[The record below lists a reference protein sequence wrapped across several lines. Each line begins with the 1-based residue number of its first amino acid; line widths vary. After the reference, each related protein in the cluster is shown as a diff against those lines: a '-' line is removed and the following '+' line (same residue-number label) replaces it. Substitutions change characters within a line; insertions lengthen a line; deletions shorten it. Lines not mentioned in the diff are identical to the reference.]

1 MGRRGRCEKDP
12 YDQLEVSFQ
21 RAPAFSIIIMR
32 VGIISNCDG
41 ERAQNALSLKMEEL
55 ISKSEVFLFTI
66 VDDGSGLGEWWAR
79 ENGLPYYYEEGNLE
93 KLLRDIDYGVFVIE
107 GQGQGIKNLLM
118 KFKIKY
124 PEKHGSV
131 IKI

>member
-66 VDDGSGLGEWWAR
+66 VDGGSGLGEWWAR

-107 GQGQGIKNLLM
+107 GQGQSIKNLLM

>member
-1 MGRRGRCEKDP
+1 
-12 YDQLEVSFQ
+12 
-21 RAPAFSIIIMR
+21 MR

-79 ENGLPYYYEEGNLE
+79 ENGLPYYYEEGNLDR
-93 KLLRDIDYGVFVIE
+93 LLRDIDYGVFVIE
-107 GQGQGIKNLLM
+107 GQGQEIKNLLM